1 MTSYEILH
9 DIAKLQADMTTGLTN
24 FLGQP
29 LPTASEITELATALR
44 RLSIDGSEHEA
55 MEALEKVVKSH
66 LLAEW
71 VGLEVI
77 EPT

>member
-9 DIAKLQADMTTGLTN
+9 EMVTSQADMITALTN
-24 FLGQP
+24 VLGQP
-29 LPTASEITELATALR
+29 LPTASEITAMATALR

-55 MEALEKVVKSH
+55 MAALEEVVKNH
-66 LLAEW
+66 LLAAW
-71 VGLEVI
+71 IGLEVI